1 MVDLNNEESVPGYG
15 MDESMN
21 ALRSNKHLI
30 AIFFFCV
37 LLMIIMSPTR
47 IVPKARQPK
56 YDHTD

>member
-1 MVDLNNEESVPGYG
+1 MVDLNNEESIPGYG
-15 MDESMN
+15 MDEGID

-37 LLMIIMSPTR
+37 LLVIIMSP
-47 IVPKARQPK
+47 ARLVSNKRPLK